1 VRPPDEN
8 QHGSTRPNLLSGAR
22 RHDGEDDNILE
33 RLERDSARHA
43 SGNRNRAAW
52 YAASASLMLLLIVV
66 LAWMAYENANTVQV
80 IPMTRVPANSGA
92 ATGAVPADPGKRL
105 VPDPAPAPGLP
116 ANPPVLPPAARDPVT
131 PAPLR
136 DATTIA
142 ATDQPAVVVPP
153 LVLLQ
158 SHEAVPNKPSVA
170 KAPEPSVSATVPEP
184 AAPAVAAPVKPAVR
198 TSVPAAPSAVNARV
212 GARAVAAARPRK
224 AGSANLTAESLV
236 DTDVA
241 LLSAIIIH
249 DSSHAEEKALLE
261 AAATCGRAIARKC
274 SANASAN
281 Q

>member
-1 VRPPDEN
+1 MRPPDEN

-22 RHDGEDDNILE
+22 RHVGDDDNILE

-43 SGNRNRAAW
+43 SGNRSRAAW

-66 LAWMAYENANTVQV
+66 LAWMAYQNTNTVQA
-80 IPMTRVPANSGA
+80 IPMRRAPAASGA
-92 ATGAVPADPGKRL
+92 ATGTVPADPGKRL
-105 VPDPAPAPGLP
+105 VPDPAPVPQRP
-116 ANPPVLPPAARDPVT
+116 ASPPVLPPAAREPVT

-136 DATTIA
+136 DAPTIA
-142 ATDQPAVVVPP
+142 APDRPAGVVPP

-158 SHEAVPNKPSVA
+158 SHEA
-170 KAPEPSVSATVPEP
+170 APDKPSVSAKAPEP
-184 AAPAVAAPVKPAVR
+184 AAPASAAPVKSVARASAPALQ
-198 TSVPAAPSAVNARV
+198 SPANSRA
-212 GARAVAAARPRK
+212 GARPVVSTRQRK
-224 AGSANLTAESLV
+224 AGSATLSAESLV

-249 DSSHAEEKALLE
+249 DISHAEEKALLE

-274 SANASAN
+274 SGNAGAN